1 MDTIVET
8 ILFSFIDPP
17 NVRILSPR
25 WLKMPSPM
33 QVFALV
39 MVTYFFVTGG
49 VIYDII
55 NEPPGIGQTTD
66 ERGNA
71 KPVAIMQ
78 YRINGQYIMEGLAAS
93 FMFSLGGL
101 GFIILDKC
109 NNPLTPKLDRIMML
123 GLGFA
128 SVLIGFLSTRMF
140 MKIKMPSYLQGIMG

>member
-1 MDTIVET
+1 MDSMVEM
-8 ILFSFIDPP
+8 LFFSFVDPP
-17 NVRILSPR
+17 NVRIVWPR
-25 WLKMPSPM
+25 WMKKPSPM
-33 QVFALV
+33 QVFALI

-55 NEPPGIGQTTD
+55 NEPPSIGQTTD

-71 KPVAIMQ
+71 RPVAIMQ

-101 GFIILDKC
+101 GLIILDRC
-109 NNPLTPKLDRIMML
+109 NNPLTPKLNRIMML

-128 SVLIGFLSTRMF
+128 SITIAFLATRIF
-140 MKIKMPSYLQGIMG
+140 MRIKMPSYLQA

>member
-1 MDTIVET
+1 MESVLEAL
-8 ILFSFIDPP
+8 LFTFINPP
-17 NVRILSPR
+17 NVKILPPR

-39 MVTYFFVTGG
+39 MMTYFFVTGG

-55 NEPPGIGQTTD
+55 NEPPSIGQTTD

-78 YRINGQYIMEGLAAS
+78 YRVNGQYIMEGLAAS

-101 GFIILDKC
+101 GFIILDRC

-128 SVLIGFLSTRMF
+128 CVLIGFLATRLF
-140 MKIKMPSYLQGIMG
+140 MKIKMPSYLQGITG